1 MKHLAFGPGAMG
13 FFMYM
18 GALSALSDKGALNDL
33 ESLSG
38 ASAGGLISYLYII
51 THGNVQAM
59 FDYSMDIPVGNI
71 MKLNIKTLTKS
82 YGLVS
87 TKKIRKVLEDANE
100 KFLKRRN
107 VTFKELYDLCPIK
120 LHIAACCVDLK
131 TTHYFSVD
139 TTPTVSV
146 IDTLCMTIAIPFLF
160 ESVKHGP
167 WHYIDG
173 GALEDL
179 PCGPYVSYDSKHV
192 FAIGISGEWSS
203 SVHDLKSY
211 AFEILG
217 TAMHLRH
224 KYNFRQLRFDPSEH
238 KINVFDFNASWDS
251 KIKMFTVGYN
261 LALKVE

>member
-18 GALSALSDKGALNDL
+18 GALSALIDKSALNDL

-51 THGNVQAM
+51 TQGNVQAM
-59 FDYSMDIPVGNI
+59 FDYTMDIPIGTI
-71 MKLNIKTLTKS
+71 MKPNIKVLVKS
-82 YGLVS
+82 YGLIS
-87 TKKIRKVLEDANE
+87 TKKIRKVLEE
-100 KFLKRRN
+100 GTQKFLKRRD
-107 VTFKELYDLCPIK
+107 VTFKELYDLYPIK
-120 LHIAACCVDLK
+120 LHVAACCVDLK

-173 GALEDL
+173 GALEDS
-179 PCGPYVSYDSKHV
+179 PCGPYVNYDPKDV
-192 FAIGISGEWSS
+192 FVIGTSGEWSS
-203 SVHDLKSY
+203 GVRDLKSY

-224 KYNFRQLRFDPSEH
+224 KYHFRQLRFDPSEH
-238 KINVFDFNASWDS
+238 NINVFDFNASWDS
-251 KIKMFTVGYN
+251 KIKMFTTGYT